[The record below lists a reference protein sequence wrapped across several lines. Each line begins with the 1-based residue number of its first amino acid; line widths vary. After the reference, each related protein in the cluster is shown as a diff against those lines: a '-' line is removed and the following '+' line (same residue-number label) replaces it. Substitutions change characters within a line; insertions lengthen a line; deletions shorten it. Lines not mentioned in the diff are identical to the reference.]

1 MTLTD
6 KEKIK
11 QVQNMIDYILKNYP
25 NQPDKTYLVQD
36 LFGDLE
42 VMRNILKED

>member
-1 MTLTD
+1 MND

-11 QVQNMIDYILKNYP
+11 YVHDMIDWILKNYP

-42 VMRNILKED
+42 VMRNVLKED